1 MNSESDLSLSKI
13 EIATRFNFAWRFQI
27 LITLAVIIHM
37 ISSPVKVPFV
47 DDWLLIPWGT
57 GQAPKDWAHFWQMVN
72 GHQHNLIKIYVI
84 FLGKFLALNLVTSA
98 VLGTCLGS
106 FGYFLMLWS
115 QVKNLTLSRRQ
126 FYLSFAGLS
135 LVLMTWRQMQNFFM
149 IICLPWMMAVFVIG
163 VWLWFKNSKYAGLEK
178 WRWLSIFWILISPMT
193 NALGLVVPLS
203 ECVEVTI
210 RLWTDRKLGLRP
222 LVLNVSLGLISL
234 YSVYLSFL
242 YPVWSPSVAKPL
254 AFTTGQGLM
263 PFLLEN
269 VWDSLCFVL
278 LAAGQPFVFRSPRSM
293 VSGEVIGALLI
304 ILALAALS
312 LRRNRGLIKET
323 LMNKST
329 LIAGFIF
336 LGIFLAARI
345 RELGVLGAIEPR
357 YTSASVVFSV
367 GVFVLLLKAFPN
379 WKWLPAALLGIGIW
393 CNLEGYKVGNEIYR
407 ARSAQA
413 RDIVNCFKDHKDTYQ
428 IKFDDPCVAL
438 AQPQDTISPQA
449 FLDTMVAL
457 ELHHL
462 SFLHGLRE

>member
-1 MNSESDLSLSKI
+1 MNSESDFPQTKPELAL
-13 EIATRFNFAWRFQI
+13 RFKFALRFQI
-27 LITLAVIIHM
+27 FITLLVIGHM
-37 ISSPVKVPFV
+37 LSNPVKVPFV

-57 GQAPKDWAHFWQMVN
+57 GQAPKDWAHLWQMVN
-72 GHQHNLIKIYVI
+72 GHQHNLIKIYI
-84 FLGKFLALNLVTSA
+84 MFLGKFLALNLVTSA

-106 FGYFLMLWS
+106 CGYFLMLWS
-115 QVKNLTLSRRQ
+115 QLKSLELSRKQ

-163 VWLWFKNSKYAGLEK
+163 VWIWFKNSKHSDVSK
-178 WRWLSIFWILISPMT
+178 WRWLSLIWILISPMT

-203 ECVEVTI
+203 EFVEVAFRTI
-210 RLWTDRKLGLRP
+210 ADKKLGLRP
-222 LVLNVSLGLISL
+222 LVLNLSLGVMSL
-234 YSVYLSFL
+234 FSVYLSFL

-254 AFTTGQGLM
+254 AFTTGQGLI
-263 PFLLEN
+263 PYLLEN
-269 VWDSLCFVL
+269 VGDAICFIG
-278 LAAGQPFVFRSPRSM
+278 LAAGQPFVFRSQRSM
-293 VSGEVIGALLI
+293 LSGEFIGALLI
-304 ILALAALS
+304 ILSVVALS
-312 LRRNRGLIKET
+312 LKRNRILLRDT
-323 LMNKST
+323 LRNKNT
-329 LIAGFIF
+329 LISGVIF

-367 GVFVLLLKAFPN
+367 GVFVVLLRAFPK
-379 WKWLPAALLGIGIW
+379 WKWLPAILLCVGLW
-393 CNLEGYKVGNEIYR
+393 SNLEGFKVGNEIYR
-407 ARSAQA
+407 ARSAQS
-413 RDIVNCFKDHKDTYQ
+413 RDIVNCFIDHRDTYQ

-462 SFLHGLRE
+462 SFLHGLR